1 MVAVVSRADSSI
13 PAMLCGGWWCFHTP
27 FPLTLLLLG
36 TAEEDLGSN
45 IWYSSQII
53 LWYLWQR
60 VIEFPLFSTGPKA
73 PYSPAG
79 EVSVWLVDAPPPSRS
94 ASRLRNAGR
103 CWRGNA
109 PPRSRR
115 GVPDGA
121 GLFYSS
127 PIGCQFPTWPPR
139 LGAAGALSTNG
150 CSGFWRRA
158 WRDWPTNQAAA
169 IIVRRAS
176 LPWLSSIP

>member
-1 MVAVVSRADSSI
+1 MVAAVSRAYISI
-13 PAMLCGGWWCFHTP
+13 LAILRGGWWCFHTP
-27 FPLTLLLLG
+27 FPRTFLLLV
-36 TAEEDLGSN
+36 TTEKDLGPN
-45 IWYSSQII
+45 IWYSSRII
-53 LWYLWQR
+53 LWYLWQCG
-60 VIEFPLFSTGPKA
+60 IEPPIFGTGPKD

-94 ASRLRNAGR
+94 PSRLRNARR

-109 PPRSRR
+109 PPLSRR
-115 GVPDGA
+115 GAPDGA

-127 PIGCQFPTWPPR
+127 PIGCRFLTWPPR

-176 LPWLSSIP
+176 